1 MSCAICD
8 RVGGPWVSCTVCDRY
23 KVPIG
28 RSAPLVTAGHLC
40 DSDCPG
46 YREEPHPG
54 ELWPGER
61 YGDSLGHM
69 AWHDE
74 VTAALAPPAREGVG

>member
-1 MSCAICD
+1 MGCKVCD
-8 RVGGPWVSCTVCDRY
+8 RVGGPRVYCTTCRMP
-23 KVPIG
+23 KKPWG
-28 RSAPLVTAGHLC
+28 RSAPLEGSPVYC

-69 AWHDE
+69 DWHE
-74 VTAALAPPAREGVG
+74 ESSR